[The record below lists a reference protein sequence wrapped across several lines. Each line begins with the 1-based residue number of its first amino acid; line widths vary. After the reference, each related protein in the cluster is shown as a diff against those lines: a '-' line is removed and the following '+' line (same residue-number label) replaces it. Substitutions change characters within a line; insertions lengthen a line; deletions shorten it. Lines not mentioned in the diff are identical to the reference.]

1 MYDRCTTP
9 AGANPLVMRHDR
21 ARAVRWAAM
30 TRRRHRAVGALLR
43 ATAPALPTAVPPRR
57 PIFILGSP
65 RSGTTMLFQL
75 LDRSRAVASLG
86 YGSQFIWEM
95 FRPHG
100 IEPGRSHAAGPDDIT
115 ARERKVVNWAINQV
129 AGDMPYLD
137 KFPRM
142 VLRAEYLSALYP
154 DARFVSIVRDGRA
167 VVSSL
172 VTGWNTPGKFGQGTA
187 LPVPLRVD
195 GYRGSVW
202 RFVLPPGWEA
212 YTSGRTLAE
221 VCAFQWAASNTELLD
236 ARDRLGH
243 DRFFQVRYEDL
254 VRTPVETTAAMLAHL
269 DMADDPDVLAHAA
282 ALDRNVTRTAVTAP
296 RPEKWRDENP
306 EAVHSIL
313 SQITPVMSRLGY
325 PLD

>member
-1 MYDRCTTP
+1 
-9 AGANPLVMRHDR
+9 MRHDR
-21 ARAVRWAAM
+21 AAALRWAAM
-30 TRRRHRAVGALLR
+30 TRRRHRAAGRFLR
-43 ATAPALPTAVPPRR
+43 AAAPALPTAVPPHR

-75 LDRSRAVASLG
+75 LDRSHAVASLG

-95 FRPHG
+95 FRPRRMELG
-100 IEPGRSHAAGPDDIT
+100 LSHAAAPGDIT
-115 ARERKVVNWAINQV
+115 GRERKVVNWAIERV

-142 VLRAEYLSALYP
+142 VLRAEYLAALYP

-172 VTGWNTPGKFGQGTA
+172 VTGWNTDGKFGQGTV

-195 GYRGSVW
+195 GYHGSVW

-212 YTSGRTLAE
+212 YTSSRTLAE
-221 VCAFQWAASNTELLD
+221 VCAFQWAASNTALLD
-236 ARDRLGH
+236 ATERIGR

-254 VRTPVETTAAMLAHL
+254 VRSPVETTAAMLAHL
-269 DMADDPDVLAHAA
+269 DLADDPDVLAHAA
-282 ALDRNVTRTAVTAP
+282 ALDRNVTQTAVTAP

-306 EAVHSIL
+306 EAVRSIL
-313 SQITPVMSRLGY
+313 PQIAPVMDRLAY

>member
-1 MYDRCTTP
+1 
-9 AGANPLVMRHDR
+9 MREDR
-21 ARAVRWAAM
+21 ARALRWAAM
-30 TRRRHRAVGALLR
+30 TRRRHRAAGAVLR
-43 ATAPALPTAVPPRR
+43 AAAPLLPAVGRPER

-75 LDRSRAVASLG
+75 LDRSRSLASLG

-95 FRPHG
+95 FRPHR
-100 IEPGRSHAAGPDDIT
+100 IESGCSHAAGPGDIT
-115 ARERKVVNWAINQV
+115 KRERKVVNWAIERV

-142 VLRAEYLSALYP
+142 VLRAEYLAALYP

-172 VTGWNTPGKFGQGTA
+172 VTGWNTPGKFGQGTV
-187 LPVPLRVD
+187 LPVPLRVE
-195 GYRGSVW
+195 GYRGRVW

-212 YTSGRTLAE
+212 YASGHTLAE

-243 DRFFQVRYEDL
+243 ERFFQVRYEDL
-254 VRTPVETTAAMLAHL
+254 VRSPVDTTAAMLAHL
-269 DMADDPDVLAHAA
+269 DLEGDPEVLAHAS
-282 ALDRNVTRTAVTAP
+282 ALDRNVTQTAVTAP

-306 EAVHSIL
+306 DAVHSIL
-313 SQITPVMSRLGY
+313 AQIAPVMGRLGY
-325 PLD
+325 PVD

>member
-1 MYDRCTTP
+1 
-9 AGANPLVMRHDR
+9 MRHDR
-21 ARAVRWAAM
+21 AAALRWAAM
-30 TRRRHRAVGALLR
+30 TRRRHRAAGRVLR
-43 ATAPALPTAVPPRR
+43 AAAPALPAAPAPRR

-75 LDRSRAVASLG
+75 LDRSQAVASLG

-95 FRPHG
+95 FRPHRIG
-100 IEPGRSHAAGPDDIT
+100 LGRSHAAGPSDIT
-115 ARERKVVNWAINQV
+115 PREHKVVNWAIDQV

-172 VTGWNTPGKFGQGTA
+172 VTGWNTPGKFGQGTE

-195 GYRGSVW
+195 GYGGSVW

-221 VCAFQWAASNTELLD
+221 VCAFQWAASNTALLD
-236 ARDRLGH
+236 ARDRLGEA
-243 DRFFQVRYEDL
+243 RFFQVRYEDL
-254 VRTPVETTAAMLAHL
+254 VRSPVETTAAMLAHL
-269 DMADDPDVLAHAA
+269 DLDGDPDVLAHAA
-282 ALDRNVTRTAVTAP
+282 ALDRNVTQTAVTAP

-306 EAVHSIL
+306 EAVQGIL
-313 SQITPVMSRLGY
+313 PQIAPVMTRLGY
-325 PLD
+325 PVG

>member
-1 MYDRCTTP
+1 M
-9 AGANPLVMRHDR
+9 MRDDR
-21 ARAVRWAAM
+21 AAALRWAAM
-30 TRRRHRAVGALLR
+30 TRRRHRAAGRVLR
-43 ATAPALPTAVPPRR
+43 AAAPALPAAAPPRR

-95 FRPHG
+95 FRPHQ
-100 IEPGRSHAAGPDDIT
+100 IQLGRSHAVEPGDIT
-115 ARERKVVNWAINQV
+115 ARERKVVNWAIEQV

-142 VLRAEYLSALYP
+142 VLRAEYLTALYP
-154 DARFVSIVRDGRA
+154 DARFIWIIRDGRS

-172 VTGWNTPGKFGQGTA
+172 VTGWNTPGKFGQGTV

-195 GYRGSVW
+195 GYGGSVW
-202 RFVLPPGWEA
+202 RFVLPAGWED

-221 VCAFQWAASNTELLD
+221 VCAFQWASSNTALLE
-236 ARDRLGH
+236 AADRIGH
-243 DRFFQVRYEDL
+243 DRFYQVRYEDL
-254 VRTPVETTAAMLAHL
+254 VRSPVETTAAMLAHL
-269 DMADDPDVLAHAA
+269 DLADDPDVLAHAA
-282 ALDRNVTRTAVTAP
+282 ALDRNVTQTAVTAP

-306 EAVHSIL
+306 EAVRSIL
-313 SQITPVMSRLGY
+313 PQIAPVMARLGY

>member
-1 MYDRCTTP
+1 
-9 AGANPLVMRHDR
+9 MRDDR
-21 ARAVRWAAM
+21 AAALRWAAM
-30 TRRRHRAVGALLR
+30 TRRRHRAAGRILR
-43 ATAPALPTAVPPRR
+43 AAAPALPAAVPPRR

-95 FRPHG
+95 FRPRQ
-100 IEPGRSHAAGPDDIT
+100 IEPGRSHAAGPGDIT
-115 ARERKVVNWAINQV
+115 ARERKVVNWAIEQV

-142 VLRAEYLSALYP
+142 VLRAEYLAALYP
-154 DARFVSIVRDGRA
+154 DARFVWIVRDGRS

-172 VTGWNTPGKFGQGTA
+172 ITGWNTPGKFGQGTV

-195 GYRGSVW
+195 GYGGSVW
-202 RFVLPPGWEA
+202 RFVLPAGWEA

-221 VCAFQWAASNTELLD
+221 VCAFQWASSNTALLE
-236 ARDRLGH
+236 ARERLGH
-243 DRFFQVRYEDL
+243 DRFYQVRYEDL
-254 VRTPVETTAAMLAHL
+254 VRSPVETTAAMLAHL
-269 DMADDPDVLAHAA
+269 DLADDPDVLAHAA
-282 ALDRNVTRTAVTAP
+282 ALDRNVTQTAVTAP

-306 EAVHSIL
+306 EAVQSIL
-313 SQITPVMSRLGY
+313 QQIAPVMDRLGY